1 MTYLPTSSL
10 LNSSLY
16 GNALTSYNPT
26 TANLLSYGLGSPSLS
41 SLGLTGSSSL
51 SALSGLYGSDYSS
64 LYVNYNKDQQIALL
78 TRELEKYKNAAENRT
93 GFLGFPILGANKEN
107 GNGGF
112 DTGTGFVSALA
123 TIFLPKLFKDGGLS
137 KLFGGSSS

>member
-1 MTYLPTSSL
+1 MISLSSSL

-26 TANLLSYGLGSPSLS
+26 TADLSSLYGLGSTSLS
-41 SLGLTGSSSL
+41 NLGLTGSSLDLPNL

-78 TRELEKYKNAAENRT
+78 TRELEKYKNAAENPK
-93 GFLGFPILGANKEN
+93 GLFGGPVIGADEQ
-107 GNGGF
+107 GNGGLDLF
-112 DTGTGFVSALA
+112 SGIGGF
-123 TIFLPKLFKDGGLS
+123 FLS
-137 KLFGGSSS
+137 KLLGGDGLKNMFKGLFG

>member
-10 LNSSLY
+10 LNY

-26 TANLLSYGLGSPSLS
+26 TADLSSLYGLGSPSLS

-64 LYVNYNKDQQIALL
+64 LYVNRNKDQQIAFLA
-78 TRELEKYKNAAENRT
+78 RELAKYKEAAENRT
-93 GFLGFPILGANKEN
+93 GFLGFPILGANKE

-112 DTGTGFVSALA
+112 DTGAGLVSALA
-123 TIFLPKLFKDGGLS
+123 TYFLPKLFKDGGLS
-137 KLFGGSSS
+137 KLFGG